1 MKLIRVATRR
11 RVTIAMVT
19 LAVLLFGL
27 VSLSRL
33 DVSLLPDLSYPTLT
47 VRTDFA
53 GAAPAEIES
62 LITRPIE
69 EVVGV
74 VRGVRMVRSVSR
86 AGQSDVTLEFLW
98 GSDMD
103 YAALDVRE
111 RLETLMLPLQADR
124 PLLLRFD
131 PAAEPVLRFAL
142 ARAVDAHA
150 LNGQASN
157 AQAPKT
163 QNQDGAL
170 LPPPEAGDSVAEL
183 RLLRRFVDDRLKQ
196 DFESV
201 AGVAA
206 VTVSGGLEDEIQ
218 VALDQYRLAQLGL
231 SAEAVAQRLS
241 AENVNLSGGRLEEG
255 SRQFLVRTLN
265 EFQAVGDIDD
275 VIIATRDGRP
285 IYLRDV
291 AEVEQGWREREAI
304 TRVNGAE
311 MVELAIY
318 REGDTNVV
326 AVARQVDRA
335 LSQIE
340 QQLPPD
346 LALTR
351 TYDQSVFIRQ
361 AISEVVQAALLG
373 GLLAIA
379 VLYLFLKTLRSTL
392 IVGVAIPVSV
402 IATFAA
408 MHATGLSLNIMSLG
422 GIALAIGLLV
432 DNAIV
437 VLENIAAKREA
448 GASWIDAA
456 RDGAGEVSGAVIA
469 ATLTTIA
476 VFFPL
481 VFVDGI
487 AGQLFRDQALTVTYA
502 LLVSLAVALTLIP
515 MLASLGE
522 STGSRQL
529 SSATTETAAPRGIFA
544 RLRFWLAKLLT
555 TSVAMV
561 VRVVAWV
568 VTRLGQLIG
577 LLVRPLVAVFNRGYG
592 FLARRYPGLLAWAL
606 KQRGLTVV
614 LALVLFGGSLLLV
627 PRLGMEL
634 VPSLAQGEFQVD
646 VQLEA
651 GTPLAETDQ
660 FMAALDRVTRQQPG
674 VARADSV
681 AGTGRR
687 LDSNP
692 EEAGEHTGTLNVVLE
707 DGASEASVTSA
718 VRDYLST
725 QAGVDFTIKRPEL
738 FTFSTPLEIEV
749 AGFDLD
755 RLRSVSDRV
764 VTILESSDRLEDIQ
778 TSLDQGH
785 PEIQIRF
792 DHERAARLGL
802 RADQIA
808 DSVVRKVR
816 GEVATRY
823 TWRERRIDVLVRAQ
837 DNQRNSVE
845 RLGQLV
851 VNPGADRPVT
861 LDAVAELSQVI
872 GPADIRR
879 VGQQRVAVISATPA
893 YGDLG
898 SAAEVAQSLLAN
910 LALPEGISVRVV
922 GQSDEMQRA
931 FRSLLIALALA
942 VFLVYLVMASQF
954 ESLLHPM
961 VILLTIPLA
970 LTGAIFALWLTGSS
984 LSVVVFIGL
993 IMLAGIVVNNAIVLV
1008 TRINQLRE
1016 AGLERTQAIID
1027 AGQARLRPIVMTTLT
1042 TTLGLIPLAIG
1053 LGEGSELRAPMAI
1066 TVIGGLLISTLLT
1079 LVVIP
1084 VVYSLLDRRRT
1095 TADESKHEVSS
1106 PRLSRQASSRAS
1118 QQGPSSPGVVS

>member
-1 MKLIRVATRR
+1 VKLIRLATRR

-19 LAVLLFGL
+19 LAVMLFGL

-33 DVSLLPDLSYPTLT
+33 DLSLLPDLSYPTLT

-62 LITRPIE
+62 LISRPIE

-74 VRGVRMVRSVSR
+74 VRGVRQVRSVSR

-98 GSDMD
+98 GTDMD

-111 RLETLMLPLQADR
+111 RLETLMLPLQAER

-131 PAAEPVLRFAL
+131 PSTEPVLRFAL
-142 ARAVDAHA
+142 ARDSEAET
-150 LNGQASN
+150 S
-157 AQAPKT
+157 
-163 QNQDGAL
+163 DGAL
-170 LPPPEAGDSVAEL
+170 LPPAEAGDATAEL
-183 RLLRRFVDDRLKQ
+183 RLLRRFVDDRLRQ

-206 VTVSGGLEDEIQ
+206 VTVSGGLEDQIQ
-218 VALDQYRLAQLGL
+218 VDLDQYRLAQLNL
-231 SAEAVAQRLS
+231 SPEAVAQRLR

-255 SRQFLVRTLN
+255 NRQFLVRTLN
-265 EFQAVGDIDD
+265 EFQTVDQIDD
-275 VIIATRDGRP
+275 VIVATRQGRP

-291 AEVEQGWREREAI
+291 ADVRQGWREREAI

-335 LSQIE
+335 LSRIE
-340 QQLPPD
+340 DELPPD

-351 TYDQSVFIRQ
+351 TYDQSVFIRN
-361 AISEVVQAALLG
+361 AISEVIQAAVFG

-379 VLYLFLKTLRSTL
+379 VLYLFLRNLRSTA
-392 IVGVAIPVSV
+392 IVGIAIPVSV

-408 MHATGLSLNIMSLG
+408 MYSSGLTLNIMSLG

-437 VLENIAAKREA
+437 VLENIAAKREQ
-448 GASWIDAA
+448 GADWLDAA
-456 RDGAGEVSGAVIA
+456 REGAGEVSGAVVA

-515 MLASLGE
+515 MLASLGT
-522 STGSRQL
+522 SVRDASRTPFEL
-529 SSATTETAAPRGIFA
+529 PDTLPRGLFARIRYALAWVLTMATTLI
-544 RLRFWLAKLLT
+544 
-555 TSVAMV
+555 
-561 VRVVAWV
+561 VRVVAGGIG
-568 VTRLGQLIG
+568 LAGKLIG
-577 LLVRPLVAVFNRGYG
+577 LLLRPLLAVFNRSYEALADRYPAVLEWA
-592 FLARRYPGLLAWAL
+592 LAR
-606 KQRGLTVV
+606 RGLTVV
-614 LALVLFGGSLLLV
+614 TALALFIGSLMLV

-634 VPSLAQGEFQVD
+634 VPSLAQGEFQVEI
-646 VQLEA
+646 QLEA
-651 GTPLAETDQ
+651 GTPLSETDA
-660 FMAALDRVTRQQPG
+660 FMRDLDRLTREQPG

-707 DGASEASVTSA
+707 PGADEASVVAA
-718 VRDYLST
+718 VRAYLSE
-725 QAGVDFTIKRPEL
+725 QAGVNFTISRPEL
-738 FTFSTPLEIEV
+738 FTFATPLEIEIS
-749 AGFDLD
+749 GFDLT
-755 RLRSVSDRV
+755 RLRAVSDRV
-764 VTILESSDRLEDIQ
+764 VALLEASDRIEDVQ
-778 TSLDQGH
+778 TSLDRGH

-808 DSVVRKVR
+808 DSVVRQVR

-837 DNQRNSVE
+837 DDQRDSVE

-851 VNPGADRPVT
+851 VNPGSDRPVT
-861 LDAVAELSQVI
+861 LDSVAELSQVV

-879 VGQQRVAVISATPA
+879 VSQQRVAVISATPA

-898 SAAEVAQSLLAN
+898 SAAEEASDLIAGM
-910 LALPEGISVRVV
+910 ALPEGISVRVA

-931 FRSLLIALALA
+931 FHSLLVALALA

-970 LTGAIFALWLTGSS
+970 LTGAILALWVTGSS

-1016 AGLERTQAIID
+1016 SGLERSAAIVE
-1027 AGQARLRPIVMTTLT
+1027 AGRARLRPIVMTTLT

-1095 TADESKHEVSS
+1095 RADRST
-1106 PRLSRQASSRAS
+1106 PAS
-1118 QQGPSSPGVVS
+1118 QTSGMTEGASA

>member
-1 MKLIRVATRR
+1 MKLIRLATRR

-19 LAVLLFGL
+19 LAVMLFGL

-33 DVSLLPDLSYPTLT
+33 DLSLLPDLSYPTLT
-47 VRTDFA
+47 IRTDFA
-53 GAAPAEIES
+53 GAAPAEIEA
-62 LITRPIE
+62 LISRPIE

-74 VRGVRMVRSVSR
+74 VRGVRLVRSISR

-98 GSDMD
+98 GTDMD

-131 PAAEPVLRFAL
+131 PASEPVLRFAL
-142 ARAVDAHA
+142 ARDPEAAFGD
-150 LNGQASN
+150 N
-157 AQAPKT
+157 
-163 QNQDGAL
+163 AL
-170 LPPPEAGDSVAEL
+170 LPPAGASEATTEL
-183 RLLRRFVDDRLKQ
+183 RLLRRFVDERLKQ

-218 VALDQYRLAQLGL
+218 VSLDQYRLAQLDL
-231 SAEAVAQRLS
+231 SAELVADRLR

-255 SRQFLVRTLN
+255 NRQFLVRTLN
-265 EFQAVGDIDD
+265 EFAAVDDIGD
-275 VIIATRDGRP
+275 VIVATRDSGP
-285 IYLRDV
+285 IYLDDV
-291 AEVEQGWREREAI
+291 AEVTQGWREREAI

-326 AVARQVDRA
+326 AVARQVDQA
-335 LSQIE
+335 LQRIE
-340 QQLPPD
+340 SGLPSD

-351 TYDQSVFIRQ
+351 TYDQSVFIRS
-361 AISEVVQAALLG
+361 AISEVIQAAVVG

-379 VLYLFLKTLRSTL
+379 VLYLFLKNFRSTL
-392 IVGVAIPVSV
+392 VVGIAIPVSV

-408 MHATGLSLNIMSLG
+408 MYSSGLTLNIMSLG

-437 VLENIAAKREA
+437 VLENIAAKREEGA
-448 GASWIDAA
+448 GWLDAA
-456 RDGAGEVSGAVIA
+456 REGAGEVSGAVVA

-481 VFVDGI
+481 VFVEGI

-515 MLASLGE
+515 MLASLGD
-522 STGSRQL
+522 SRRSRVAVADSP
-529 SSATTETAAPRGIFA
+529 SSASPSGMLGRFRALLA
-544 RLRFWLAKLLT
+544 RLLTGLATLL
-555 TSVAMV
+555 VA
-561 VRVVAWV
+561 VVAWIIA
-568 VTRLGQLIG
+568 RISQLFG
-577 LLVRPLVAVFNRGYG
+577 LLVRPLVMVFNGVYNV
-592 FLARRYPGLLAWAL
+592 LARRYPPVLEWAL
-606 KQRGLTVV
+606 AHRALTVAV
-614 LALVLFGGSLLLV
+614 AFGLFAGSMLLV

-646 VQLEA
+646 VQLAA
-651 GTPLAETDQ
+651 GTPLADTDR
-660 FMAALDRVTRQQPG
+660 FMRELDRITREQPG

-707 DGASEASVTSA
+707 AGADEAMITRA
-718 VRDYLST
+718 IREYLSR
-725 QAGVDFTIKRPEL
+725 QAGVDFTLRRPEL
-738 FTFSTPLEIEV
+738 FTFSTPLEVEV
-749 AGFDLD
+749 AGYDLD
-755 RLRSVSDRV
+755 LLRLVSERAV
-764 VTILESSDRLEDIQ
+764 ARLEASERLEDIQ

-792 DHERAARLGL
+792 DHDRAARLGL

-808 DSVVRKVR
+808 DRVVRQVR

-837 DNQRNSVE
+837 DDQRDSVE
-845 RLGQLV
+845 QLGQLV
-851 VNPGADRPVT
+851 VNPDSERPVT
-861 LDAVAELSQVI
+861 LEAVADLSQVV

-879 VGQQRVAVISATPA
+879 VGQQRVAVITATPA
-893 YGDLG
+893 FGDLG
-898 SAAEVAQSLLAN
+898 SAAEEAEALLAG
-910 LALPEGISVRVV
+910 LALPEGISLRVA
-922 GQSDEMQRA
+922 GQSEEMQRA
-931 FRSLLIALALA
+931 FRSLLIALGLA

-961 VILLTIPLA
+961 VILLSIPLA
-970 LTGAIFALWLTGSS
+970 LTGAILALWVTGAS

-1016 AGLERTQAIID
+1016 SGLARTPAIIE
-1027 AGQARLRPIVMTTLT
+1027 AGRARLRPIVMTTLT

-1053 LGEGSELRAPMAI
+1053 LGEGSELRSPMAI
-1066 TVIGGLLISTLLT
+1066 TVIGGLLVSTLLT

-1095 TADESKHEVSS
+1095 EADARVPTGDQS
-1106 PRLSRQASSRAS
+1106 PSLSQGASA
-1118 QQGPSSPGVVS
+1118 

>member
-1 MKLIRVATRR
+1 VKLIRLATRR

-19 LAVLLFGL
+19 LAVMLFGL

-33 DVSLLPDLSYPTLT
+33 DLSLLPDLSYPTLT
-47 VRTDFA
+47 VRTDFS

-74 VRGVRMVRSVSR
+74 VRGVRLVRSVSR

-98 GSDMD
+98 GTDMD

-142 ARAVDAHA
+142 ARDPEVDV
-150 LNGQASN
+150 L
-157 AQAPKT
+157 
-163 QNQDGAL
+163 DGAL
-170 LPPPEAGDSVAEL
+170 LPPRAAGDSISEL
-183 RLLRRFVDDRLKQ
+183 RLLRRFVDDQLQQ

-218 VALDQYRLAQLGL
+218 VSLDQYRLSQLGL
-231 SAEAVAQRLS
+231 TAETVAQRLR
-241 AENVNLSGGRLEEG
+241 AENVNLSGGRLEQG
-255 SRQFLVRTLN
+255 SRQYLVRTLN
-265 EFQAVGDIDD
+265 EFQSVDEIDD
-275 VIIATRDGRP
+275 VIVATRDGRP

-291 AEVEQGWREREAI
+291 ASVQQGWREREAI

-326 AVARQVDRA
+326 AVARQLDRA
-335 LSQIE
+335 LKRIE
-340 QQLPPD
+340 EALPPD

-361 AISEVVQAALLG
+361 AIAEVIQAAVLG

-379 VLYLFLKTLRSTL
+379 VLYLFLKNLRSTL

-408 MHATGLSLNIMSLG
+408 MYSSGLTLNIMSLG

-437 VLENIAAKREA
+437 VLENIAAKREE
-448 GASWIDAA
+448 GATWIEAA
-456 RDGAGEVSGAVIA
+456 RDGAAEVSGAVIA

-481 VFVDGI
+481 VFVEGI

-522 STGSRQL
+522 STRRATRASSPVETSPRSGFFAQL
-529 SSATTETAAPRGIFA
+529 RYGLARSLTAIAAF
-544 RLRFWLAKLLT
+544 LVK
-555 TSVAMV
+555 VM
-561 VRVVAWV
+561 AWSIA
-568 VTRLGQLIG
+568 RLGQVIG
-577 LLVRPLVAVFNRGYG
+577 WVITPIVIIFNQAYDA
-592 FLARRYPGLLAWAL
+592 LARRYPAVLAWSL
-606 KQRGLTVV
+606 ERRGLTVV
-614 LALVLFGGSLLLV
+614 VALALFGFSLLLV

-634 VPSLAQGEFQVD
+634 VPSLAQGEFRVD

-651 GTPLAETDQ
+651 GTPLNETDQ
-660 FMAALDRVTRQQPG
+660 FMEALDRVTRDQIG

-692 EEAGEHTGTLNVVLE
+692 EEAGEHTGILNVVLE
-707 DGASEASVTSA
+707 AGADEASVVQA
-718 VRDYLST
+718 IRDYLSQ
-725 QAGVDFTIKRPEL
+725 QAGVDFTISRPEL

-755 RLRSVSDRV
+755 QLRRVSDQV
-764 VTILESSDRLEDIQ
+764 VARLEASERLEDVQ

-808 DSVVRKVR
+808 DSVVRNVR

-823 TWRERRIDVLVRAQ
+823 TWRERQIDVLVRAQ
-837 DNQRNSVE
+837 GDQRDSVE
-845 RLGQLV
+845 RLAQLV
-851 VNPGADRPVT
+851 VNPGSDRPVT
-861 LDAVAELSQVI
+861 LDAVAELSQVV

-879 VGQQRVAVISATPA
+879 VSQQRVAIVSATPA
-893 YGDLG
+893 FGDLG
-898 SAAEVAQSLLAN
+898 RATEAARTLLADMTV
-910 LALPEGISVRVV
+910 PPGISLRVA

-961 VILLTIPLA
+961 VILLSIPLA
-970 LTGAIFALWLTGSS
+970 LTGAILALWVSGAS

-1016 AGLERTQAIID
+1016 AGLARTQAIID
-1027 AGQARLRPIVMTTLT
+1027 AGRGRLRPIVMTTLT
-1042 TTLGLIPLAIG
+1042 TTLGLIPLALG

-1066 TVIGGLLISTLLT
+1066 TVIGGLLFSTLLT

-1084 VVYSLLDRRRT
+1084 VVYSLLDRRVT
-1095 TADESKHEVSS
+1095 DADQ
-1106 PRLSRQASSRAS
+1106 PQAHADAHDPSDGVRA
-1118 QQGPSSPGVVS
+1118 

>member
-1 MKLIRVATRR
+1 LIRLATRR

-19 LAVLLFGL
+19 LAVMLFGL

-33 DVSLLPDLSYPTLT
+33 DLSLLPDLSYPTLT
-47 VRTDFA
+47 IRTDFA
-53 GAAPAEIES
+53 GAAPAEIEA

-74 VRGVRMVRSVSR
+74 VRGVRLVRSVSR

-98 GSDMD
+98 GTDMD

-111 RLETLMLPLQADR
+111 RLESLMLPLQADR

-131 PAAEPVLRFAL
+131 PASEPVLRFAL
-142 ARAVDAHA
+142 ARDT
-150 LNGQASN
+150 QAEFG
-157 AQAPKT
+157 
-163 QNQDGAL
+163 DDAL
-170 LPPPEAGDSVAEL
+170 LPPASAGEAMTEL
-183 RLLRRFVDDRLKQ
+183 RLLRRFVDERLKQ

-218 VALDQYRLAQLGL
+218 VSLDQYRLSQLDL
-231 SAEAVAQRLS
+231 SAELVANRLR

-255 SRQFLVRTLN
+255 NRQFLVRTLN
-265 EFQAVGDIDD
+265 EFAAVDDIDD
-275 VIIATRDGRP
+275 VIVATRDNRP

-291 AEVEQGWREREAI
+291 ADVTQGWREREAI
-304 TRVNGAE
+304 TRVDGAE

-326 AVARQVDRA
+326 AVARQVDQA
-335 LSQIE
+335 LSRIE
-340 QQLPPD
+340 QGLPSD

-351 TYDQSVFIRQ
+351 TYDQSVFIRS
-361 AISEVVQAALLG
+361 AISEVIQAAVLG
-373 GLLAIA
+373 GLLAVA
-379 VLYLFLKTLRSTL
+379 VLYLFLKNLRSTL
-392 IVGVAIPVSV
+392 IVGIAIPVSV

-408 MHATGLSLNIMSLG
+408 MYSSGLTLNIMSLG

-437 VLENIAAKREA
+437 VLENIAAKREQ
-448 GASWIDAA
+448 GASWIEAA
-456 RDGAGEVSGAVIA
+456 REGAGEVSGAVVA

-522 STGSRQL
+522 SVR
-529 SSATTETAAPRGIFA
+529 TAAVAAEVGPKPPSGGVLGKFRALLA
-544 RLRFWLAKLLT
+544 RALTGLATALVK
-555 TSVAMV
+555 AG
-561 VRVVAWV
+561 AW
-568 VTRLGQLIG
+568 LIG
-577 LLVRPLVAVFNRGYG
+577 RLSQLVGLLIRPIVVVFNRVYDA
-592 FLARRYPGLLAWAL
+592 LARRYPSVLHWAL
-606 KQRGLTVV
+606 ARRGLTLVGA
-614 LALVLFGGSLLLV
+614 LALFGGSLLLI

-634 VPSLAQGEFQVD
+634 VPSLAQGEFQVE

-660 FMAALDRVTRQQPG
+660 FMRELDRLAREQAG
-674 VARADSV
+674 VARVDSV

-707 DGASEASVTSA
+707 DGAAEAVVTRA
-718 VRDYLST
+718 LREYLSR
-725 QAGVDFTIKRPEL
+725 QAGVDFTIRRPDL

-749 AGFDLD
+749 AGYDLEQ
-755 RLRSVSDRV
+755 LRSVSERV
-764 VTILESSDRLEDIQ
+764 VERLESSDRLEEVQ

-808 DSVVRKVR
+808 DSVVRQVR

-837 DNQRNSVE
+837 NDQRDSVE

-851 VNPGADRPVT
+851 INPGSERPVT
-861 LDAVAELSQVI
+861 LDAVAEISQVV

-879 VGQQRVAVISATPA
+879 VSQQRVAVVSATPA
-893 YGDLG
+893 FGDLG
-898 SAAEVAQSLLAN
+898 SAAEEAEALIGGMAVPQGVSLRVA
-910 LALPEGISVRVV
+910 
-922 GQSDEMQRA
+922 GQSDEMERA

-954 ESLLHPM
+954 ESLVHPM

-970 LTGAIFALWLTGSS
+970 LTGAILALWATGSS

-1008 TRINQLRE
+1008 TRINQLRASGLARTPAIIE
-1016 AGLERTQAIID
+1016 AGR
-1027 AGQARLRPIVMTTLT
+1027 ARLRPIVMTTLT
-1042 TTLGLIPLAIG
+1042 TTLGLIPLALG
-1053 LGEGSELRAPMAI
+1053 LGEGSELRAPMAV
-1066 TVIGGLLISTLLT
+1066 TVIGGLLFSTLLT

-1095 TADESKHEVSS
+1095 EADQQTSSEPETALQHSF
-1106 PRLSRQASSRAS
+1106 S
-1118 QQGPSSPGVVS
+1118 QGTSA

>member
-1 MKLIRVATRR
+1 VKLIRLATRR

-19 LAVLLFGL
+19 LAVMLFGL

-33 DVSLLPDLSYPTLT
+33 DLSLLPDLSYPTLT

-62 LITRPIE
+62 LISRPIE

-74 VRGVRMVRSVSR
+74 VRGVRQVRSVSR

-98 GSDMD
+98 GTDMD

-111 RLETLMLPLQADR
+111 RLETLMLPLQAER

-131 PAAEPVLRFAL
+131 PSTEPVLRFAL
-142 ARAVDAHA
+142 ARDA
-150 LNGQASN
+150 
-157 AQAPKT
+157 
-163 QNQDGAL
+163 DGDVSGAAL
-170 LPPPEAGDSVAEL
+170 LPPAESGDTTAEL
-183 RLLRRFVDDRLKQ
+183 RLLRRFVDDRLRQ

-206 VTVSGGLEDEIQ
+206 VTVSGGLEDQIQ
-218 VALDQYRLAQLGL
+218 VDLDQYRLAQLDL
-231 SAEAVAQRLS
+231 TPEAVAQRLR

-255 SRQFLVRTLN
+255 NRQFLVRTLN
-265 EFQAVGDIDD
+265 EFQTVGQIDD
-275 VIIATRDGRP
+275 VIIATRQGRP

-291 AEVEQGWREREAI
+291 ADVRQGWREREAI

-326 AVARQVDRA
+326 AVARQVDGA
-335 LSQIE
+335 LNRIE
-340 QQLPPD
+340 QDLPPD

-351 TYDQSVFIRQ
+351 TYDQSVFIRN
-361 AISEVVQAALLG
+361 AISEVIQAAVFG

-379 VLYLFLKTLRSTL
+379 VLYLFLKNLRSTA
-392 IVGVAIPVSV
+392 IVGLAIPVSV

-408 MHATGLSLNIMSLG
+408 MYSSGLTLNIMSLG

-437 VLENIAAKREA
+437 VLENIAAKREQ
-448 GASWIDAA
+448 GADWLDAA
-456 RDGAGEVSGAVIA
+456 REGAGEVSGAVVA

-515 MLASLGE
+515 MLASLGT
-522 STGSRQL
+522 SVRDASKSRFEL
-529 SSATTETAAPRGIFA
+529 PETMPRGVFA
-544 RLRFWLAKLLT
+544 RIRHAL
-555 TSVAMV
+555 
-561 VRVVAWV
+561 AWV
-568 VTRLGQLIG
+568 LTMAATLIVKLVAGVIGLVGKVIG
-577 LLVRPLVAVFNRGYG
+577 LLLGPLLALFNRGYDALANRYPAVLEWA
-592 FLARRYPGLLAWAL
+592 LAR
-606 KQRGLTVV
+606 RGLTVV
-614 LALVLFGGSLLLV
+614 TALALFVGSLMLV

-634 VPSLAQGEFQVD
+634 VPSMAQGEFQVEI
-646 VQLEA
+646 QLEA
-651 GTPLAETDQ
+651 GTPLSETDA
-660 FMAALDRVTRQQPG
+660 FMRDLDSLTREQPG

-707 DGASEASVTSA
+707 AGAEEASVVAA
-718 VRDYLST
+718 VRSYLAS
-725 QAGVDFTIKRPEL
+725 QAGVNFTISRPEL
-738 FTFSTPLEIEV
+738 FTFATPLEVEV
-749 AGFDLD
+749 SGFDLT
-755 RLRSVSDRV
+755 RLRAVSDRV
-764 VTILESSDRLEDIQ
+764 VALLKSSDRLEDVQ
-778 TSLDQGH
+778 TSMDRGH

-808 DSVVRKVR
+808 DSVVRQVR

-837 DNQRNSVE
+837 DDQRDSVE

-851 VNPGADRPVT
+851 VNPGSDRPVT
-861 LDAVAELSQVI
+861 LDAVAELSQVV

-879 VGQQRVAVISATPA
+879 VSQQRVAVVSATPA
-893 YGDLG
+893 DGDLG
-898 SAAEVAQSLLAN
+898 SAAEEASALIATM
-910 LALPEGISVRVV
+910 ALPEGISVRVA
-922 GQSDEMQRA
+922 GQSEEMQRA
-931 FRSLLIALALA
+931 FRSLLVALALA

-970 LTGAIFALWLTGSS
+970 LTGAIFALWVTGSS

-1016 AGLERTQAIID
+1016 SGLERTAAIVE
-1027 AGQARLRPIVMTTLT
+1027 AGRARLRPIVMTTLT

-1095 TADESKHEVSS
+1095 RADQSANF
-1106 PRLSRQASSRAS
+1106 SRSRDITEGASA
-1118 QQGPSSPGVVS
+1118 

>member
-1 MKLIRVATRR
+1 MKLIRLATRR

-19 LAVLLFGL
+19 LAVMLFGL

-33 DVSLLPDLSYPTLT
+33 DLSLLPDLSYPTLT
-47 VRTDFA
+47 IRTDFA
-53 GAAPAEIES
+53 GAAPAEIEA

-74 VRGVRMVRSVSR
+74 VRGVRLVRSISR

-98 GSDMD
+98 GTDMD

-131 PAAEPVLRFAL
+131 PASEPVLRFAL
-142 ARAVDAHA
+142 ARDPEAIF
-150 LNGQASN
+150 G
-157 AQAPKT
+157 
-163 QNQDGAL
+163 DGAL
-170 LPPPEAGDSVAEL
+170 LPPAGTSDATTEL

-218 VALDQYRLAQLGL
+218 VALDQYRLAQLDL
-231 SAEAVAQRLS
+231 SAELVADRLR

-265 EFQAVGDIDD
+265 EFAAVDDIDD
-275 VIIATRDGRP
+275 VIVATRDGRP

-291 AEVEQGWREREAI
+291 AEVTQGWREREAI
-304 TRVNGAE
+304 TRVSGAE

-326 AVARQVDRA
+326 AVARQVDQA
-335 LSQIE
+335 LDRIE
-340 QQLPPD
+340 TGLPSD

-351 TYDQSVFIRQ
+351 TYDQSVFIRS
-361 AISEVVQAALLG
+361 AIAEVIQAAVLG
-373 GLLAIA
+373 GLLAVA
-379 VLYLFLKTLRSTL
+379 VLYLFLRNFRSTL
-392 IVGVAIPVSV
+392 VVGIAIPVSV
-402 IATFAA
+402 VATFAA
-408 MHATGLSLNIMSLG
+408 MYSSGLTLNIMSLG

-437 VLENIAAKREA
+437 VLENIAAKREQ
-448 GASWIDAA
+448 GASWLDAS
-456 RDGAGEVSGAVIA
+456 RDGAGEVAGAVVA

-481 VFVDGI
+481 VFVEGI

-515 MLASLGE
+515 MLASLGDDSRPTTAPKSSNNQPP
-522 STGSRQL
+522 STGLMGRFRAL
-529 SSATTETAAPRGIFA
+529 LARALTGLATGLVAA
-544 RLRFWLAKLLT
+544 L
-555 TSVAMV
+555 
-561 VRVVAWV
+561 AWV
-568 VTRLGQLIG
+568 IARVAQLVG
-577 LLVRPLVAVFNRGYG
+577 LLIRPLVLVFNSAYEA
-592 FLARRYPGLLAWAL
+592 LARRYPPLLEKAL
-606 KQRGLTVV
+606 ARRGLTVS
-614 LALVLFGGSLLLV
+614 LALGLFAGSLLLV

-646 VQLEA
+646 VQLAA
-651 GTPLAETDQ
+651 GTPLADTDR
-660 FMAALDRVTRQQPG
+660 FMRELDRITRDQPG

-707 DGASEASVTSA
+707 AGADEAEVTRA
-718 VRDYLST
+718 VRDYLSR
-725 QAGVDFTIKRPEL
+725 QAGVNFTLRRPEL
-738 FTFSTPLEIEV
+738 FTFSTPLEIEI
-749 AGFDLD
+749 AGFDLEL
-755 RLRSVSDRV
+755 LRSVSERAV
-764 VTILESSDRLEDIQ
+764 ARLEASERLEDIQ

-792 DHERAARLGL
+792 DHDRAARLGL

-808 DSVVRKVR
+808 DRVVRQVR

-837 DNQRNSVE
+837 DDQRDSVE
-845 RLGQLV
+845 RLSELV
-851 VNPGADRPVT
+851 VNPDSERPVT
-861 LDAVAELSQVI
+861 LDAVAELSQVV

-879 VGQQRVAVISATPA
+879 VGQQRVALITATPA
-893 YGDLG
+893 FGDLG
-898 SAAEVAQSLLAN
+898 SAAEEAEALLAG
-910 LALPEGISVRVV
+910 LSLPEGISLRVG
-922 GQSDEMQRA
+922 GQSEEMQRA
-931 FRSLLIALALA
+931 FRSLLIALGLA

-961 VILLTIPLA
+961 VILLSIPLA
-970 LTGAIFALWLTGSS
+970 LTGAILALWVTGAS

-1016 AGLERTQAIID
+1016 AGRARTPAIIE
-1027 AGQARLRPIVMTTLT
+1027 AGRARLRPIVMTTLT
-1042 TTLGLIPLAIG
+1042 TTLGLIPLAVG

-1066 TVIGGLLISTLLT
+1066 TVIGGLLVSTLLT

-1095 TADESKHEVSS
+1095 DADE
-1106 PRLSRQASSRAS
+1106 RAS
-1118 QQGPSSPGVVS
+1118 RPAEPGAMSEGASA

>member
-1 MKLIRVATRR
+1 
-11 RVTIAMVT
+11 MVT
-19 LAVLLFGL
+19 LAVMLFGL

-33 DVSLLPDLSYPTLT
+33 DLSLLPDLSYPTLT

-53 GAAPAEIES
+53 GAAPAEIEA

-74 VRGVRMVRSVSR
+74 VRGVRLVRSVSR

-98 GSDMD
+98 GTDMD

-111 RLETLMLPLQADR
+111 RLESLMLPLQADR

-131 PAAEPVLRFAL
+131 PASEPVLRFAL
-142 ARAVDAHA
+142 ARDT
-150 LNGQASN
+150 QAEIG
-157 AQAPKT
+157 
-163 QNQDGAL
+163 DGAL
-170 LPPPEAGDSVAEL
+170 LPPASANEATTEL
-183 RLLRRFVDDRLKQ
+183 RLLRRFVDERLKQ

-218 VALDQYRLAQLGL
+218 VSLDQYRLSQLDM
-231 SAEAVAQRLS
+231 SADLVVNRLR

-255 SRQFLVRTLN
+255 NRQFLVRTLN
-265 EFQAVGDIDD
+265 EFAAVDDIDD
-275 VIIATRDGRP
+275 VIVATRDNRP

-291 AEVEQGWREREAI
+291 ADVIHGWREREAI

-326 AVARQVDRA
+326 AVARQIDQA
-335 LSQIE
+335 LSRIE
-340 QQLPPD
+340 QGLPTD

-351 TYDQSVFIRQ
+351 TYDQSVFIRS
-361 AISEVVQAALLG
+361 AISEVIQAALLG
-373 GLLAIA
+373 GLLAVA
-379 VLYLFLKTLRSTL
+379 VLYLFLKNLRSTL
-392 IVGVAIPVSV
+392 IVGIAIPVSV

-408 MHATGLSLNIMSLG
+408 MYSSGLTLNIMSLG

-437 VLENIAAKREA
+437 VLENIAAKREQ
-448 GASWIDAA
+448 GASWIEAA
-456 RDGAGEVSGAVIA
+456 REGAGEVSGAVVA

-515 MLASLGE
+515 MLASLGQSIGTGAATVE
-522 STGSRQL
+522 SSPKPPASGALGKFRTLLARALTGL
-529 SSATTETAAPRGIFA
+529 ATALVKAAAWLIA
-544 RLRFWLAKLLT
+544 RLSQLLGLLIRP
-555 TSVAMV
+555 V
-561 VRVVAWV
+561 VVA
-568 VTRLGQLIG
+568 
-577 LLVRPLVAVFNRGYG
+577 FNRVYDALANRYPSLLEWA
-592 FLARRYPGLLAWAL
+592 LAR
-606 KQRGLTVV
+606 RGLTVV
-614 LALVLFGGSLLLV
+614 VALALFGGSLLLI

-634 VPSLAQGEFQVD
+634 VPSLAQGEFQVEI
-646 VQLEA
+646 QLEA
-651 GTPLAETDQ
+651 GTPLAETDR
-660 FMAALDRVTRQQPG
+660 FMRALDRIARQQAG

-707 DGASEASVTSA
+707 DGAEEAAVTRA
-718 VRDYLST
+718 LRDYLSR
-725 QAGVDFTIKRPEL
+725 QAGVDFTIRRPEL

-749 AGFDLD
+749 AGYDLEQ
-755 RLRSVSDRV
+755 LRAVSDRV
-764 VTILESSDRLEDIQ
+764 VERLESSDRLEDVQ

-808 DSVVRKVR
+808 DSVVRQVR

-823 TWRERRIDVLVRAQ
+823 TWRERRIDVLVRARN
-837 DNQRNSVE
+837 DQRDSVE

-851 VNPGADRPVT
+851 VNPDSERPIT
-861 LDAVAELSQVI
+861 LDAVAELSQVV

-879 VGQQRVAVISATPA
+879 VSQQRVAVVTATPA
-893 YGDLG
+893 FGDLG
-898 SAAEVAQSLLAN
+898 SAAEEAEALIAGMTLPQGVSLRVA
-910 LALPEGISVRVV
+910 

-970 LTGAIFALWLTGSS
+970 LTGAILALWMTGSS

-1016 AGLERTQAIID
+1016 SGLARTPAIIE
-1027 AGQARLRPIVMTTLT
+1027 AGRARLRPIVMTTLT
-1042 TTLGLIPLAIG
+1042 TTLGLIPLALG
-1053 LGEGSELRAPMAI
+1053 LGEGSELRAPMAV
-1066 TVIGGLLISTLLT
+1066 TVIGGLLFSTLLT

-1095 TADESKHEVSS
+1095 KADQEVS
-1106 PRLSRQASSRAS
+1106 RES
-1118 QQGPSSPGVVS
+1118 QNELQPPFSQGVSA

>member
-1 MKLIRVATRR
+1 
-11 RVTIAMVT
+11 MVT
-19 LAVLLFGL
+19 LAVMLFGL

-33 DVSLLPDLSYPTLT
+33 DLSLLPDLSYPTLT
-47 VRTDFA
+47 IRTDFA
-53 GAAPAEIES
+53 GAAPAEIEA

-74 VRGVRMVRSVSR
+74 VRGVRLVRSISR

-98 GSDMD
+98 GTDMD

-131 PAAEPVLRFAL
+131 PASEPVLRFAL
-142 ARAVDAHA
+142 ARDPEAIF
-150 LNGQASN
+150 G
-157 AQAPKT
+157 
-163 QNQDGAL
+163 DGAL
-170 LPPPEAGDSVAEL
+170 LPPAGTSDATTEL

-218 VALDQYRLAQLGL
+218 VALDQYRLAQLDL
-231 SAEAVAQRLS
+231 SAELVADRLR

-265 EFQAVGDIDD
+265 EFAAVDDIDD
-275 VIIATRDGRP
+275 VIVATRDGRP

-291 AEVEQGWREREAI
+291 AEVTQGWREREAI

-326 AVARQVDRA
+326 AVARQVDQA
-335 LSQIE
+335 LDRIE
-340 QQLPPD
+340 TGLPSD

-351 TYDQSVFIRQ
+351 TYDQSVFIRS
-361 AISEVVQAALLG
+361 AIAEVIQAAVLG
-373 GLLAIA
+373 GLLAVA
-379 VLYLFLKTLRSTL
+379 VLYLFLRNFRSTL
-392 IVGVAIPVSV
+392 VVGIAIPVSV
-402 IATFAA
+402 VATFAA
-408 MHATGLSLNIMSLG
+408 MYSSGLTLNIMSLG

-437 VLENIAAKREA
+437 VLENIAAKREQ
-448 GASWIDAA
+448 GASWLDAS
-456 RDGAGEVSGAVIA
+456 RDGAGEVAGAVVA

-481 VFVDGI
+481 VFVEGI

-515 MLASLGE
+515 MLASLGDDSRPTTAPKSSNNQPP
-522 STGSRQL
+522 STGLMGRFRAL
-529 SSATTETAAPRGIFA
+529 LARALTGLATGLVAA
-544 RLRFWLAKLLT
+544 L
-555 TSVAMV
+555 
-561 VRVVAWV
+561 AWV
-568 VTRLGQLIG
+568 IARVAQLVG
-577 LLVRPLVAVFNRGYG
+577 LLIRPLVLVFNSAYEA
-592 FLARRYPGLLAWAL
+592 LARRYPPLLEKAL
-606 KQRGLTVV
+606 ARRGLTVS
-614 LALVLFGGSLLLV
+614 LALGLFAGSLLLV

-646 VQLEA
+646 VQLAA
-651 GTPLAETDQ
+651 GTPLADTDR
-660 FMAALDRVTRQQPG
+660 FMRELDRITRDQPG

-707 DGASEASVTSA
+707 AGADEAEVTRA
-718 VRDYLST
+718 VRDYLSR
-725 QAGVDFTIKRPEL
+725 QAGVNFTLRRPEL
-738 FTFSTPLEIEV
+738 FTFSTPLEIEI
-749 AGFDLD
+749 AGFDLEL
-755 RLRSVSDRV
+755 LRSVSDRAV
-764 VTILESSDRLEDIQ
+764 ARLEASERLEDIQ

-792 DHERAARLGL
+792 DHDRAARLGL

-808 DSVVRKVR
+808 DRVVRQVR

-837 DNQRNSVE
+837 DDQRDSVE
-845 RLGQLV
+845 RLSELV
-851 VNPGADRPVT
+851 VNPDSERPVT
-861 LDAVAELSQVI
+861 LDAVAELSQVV

-879 VGQQRVAVISATPA
+879 VGQQRVALITATPA
-893 YGDLG
+893 FGDLG
-898 SAAEVAQSLLAN
+898 SAAEEAEALLAG
-910 LALPEGISVRVV
+910 LSLPEGISLRVG
-922 GQSDEMQRA
+922 GQSEEMQRA
-931 FRSLLIALALA
+931 FRSLLIALGLA

-961 VILLTIPLA
+961 VILLSIPLA
-970 LTGAIFALWLTGSS
+970 LTGAILALWVTGAS

-1016 AGLERTQAIID
+1016 AGRARTPAIIE
-1027 AGQARLRPIVMTTLT
+1027 AGRARLRPIVMTTLT
-1042 TTLGLIPLAIG
+1042 TTLGLIPLAVG

-1066 TVIGGLLISTLLT
+1066 TVIGGLLVSTLLT

-1095 TADESKHEVSS
+1095 DADE
-1106 PRLSRQASSRAS
+1106 RAS
-1118 QQGPSSPGVVS
+1118 RPAEPGAMSEGASA